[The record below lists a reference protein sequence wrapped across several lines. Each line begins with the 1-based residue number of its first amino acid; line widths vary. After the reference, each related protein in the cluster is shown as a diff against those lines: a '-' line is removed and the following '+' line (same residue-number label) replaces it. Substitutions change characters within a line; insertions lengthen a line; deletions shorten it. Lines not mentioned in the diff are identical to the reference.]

1 MCWCR
6 YYRHDFHSSDYIYSD
21 FDNSITKCLD
31 WRSFMKMVYEKYRVL
46 KFEDYDKQWLDF
58 IVSSRNGEKPW
69 SEYDMIEGGVANDH
83 VIDTIEAYMN
93 GYMTIEMALGQLAL
107 HRPNNQICL
116 LNQQL
121 IDACLHFKS
130 TESLNSQ
137 SHA

>member
-1 MCWCR
+1 M
-6 YYRHDFHSSDYIYSD
+6 
-21 FDNSITKCLD
+21 
-31 WRSFMKMVYEKYRVL
+31 

-69 SEYDMIEGGVANDH
+69 SEYDMIEGGGANDH

-93 GYMTIEMALGQLAL
+93 GYMTIDMALGQLAL